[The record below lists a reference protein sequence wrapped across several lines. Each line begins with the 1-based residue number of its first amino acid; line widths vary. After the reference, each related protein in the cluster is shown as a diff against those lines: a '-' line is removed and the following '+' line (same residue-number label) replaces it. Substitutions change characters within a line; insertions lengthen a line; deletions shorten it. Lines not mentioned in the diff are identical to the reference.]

1 MRFVRL
7 AVGTLLLVVSVPVI
21 LAGTA
26 LLLAMQH
33 RTATG
38 TFTAQLEPLRA
49 GGHAVV
55 VTDVDALLRADMPY
69 ARGGQTT
76 LSLSARGPGGPLFL
90 GIAPYERVDHYL
102 AGVARTQ
109 VMRVRPAKG
118 PLPVDTEAV
127 DGTAEPSDP
136 PTGRAFWLAT
146 STGLTRD
153 GRVED
158 ALTWSPSAL
167 RGQRLALVVMNAD
180 GSAGVDVTLTVA
192 MRAGWLGPTTW
203 GSLILG
209 TAVLL
214 LGILAL
220 GWPESRRELLYI
232 VDQAPPPGGSLGL
245 PPPPPVG
252 LQLTWQPIEVKPA
265 AAEQELLP
273 SGR

>member
-21 LAGTA
+21 LAGVT

-38 TFTAQLEPLRA
+38 NFTAQLEPLRA
-49 GGHAVV
+49 GGNAIV

-69 ARGGQTT
+69 TRGGQTT

-90 GIAPYERVDHYL
+90 GIAPYEQVDNYL
-102 AGVARTQ
+102 AGVPRTRI
-109 VMRVRPAKG
+109 VRVRPARG

-127 DGTAEPSDP
+127 SGTAEPSDP
-136 PTGRAFWLAT
+136 PTGRDFWLAT

-153 GRVED
+153 GVVED

-167 RGQRLALVVMNAD
+167 RGERLALVVMNAD
-180 GSAGVDVTLTVA
+180 GSPGIDVTLTAA
-192 MRAGWLGPTTW
+192 MAAGWVAPTTW

-214 LGILAL
+214 LGILAI

-232 VDQAPPPGGSLGL
+232 MDKPPPGEVLAL
-245 PPPPPVG
+245 PPPPPVD
-252 LQLTWQPIEVKPA
+252 LRLTWQPIEVKPG
-265 AAEQELLP
+265 AEQDLLR